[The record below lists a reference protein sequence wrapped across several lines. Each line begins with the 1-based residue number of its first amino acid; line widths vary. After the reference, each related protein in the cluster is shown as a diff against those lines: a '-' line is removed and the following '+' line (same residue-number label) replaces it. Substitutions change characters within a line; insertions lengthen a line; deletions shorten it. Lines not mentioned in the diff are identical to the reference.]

1 MTVFILSYVHFKCKT
16 KSNIPTLEIMVSR
29 IMKYRRNSVAWCLS
43 QLMFGTKVV
52 VVVGVVGVGG
62 WLVLCNPTS
71 GSQNVVFLCS

>member
-1 MTVFILSYVHFKCKT
+1 MTVVILSYVHFKCKT
-16 KSNIPTLEIMVSR
+16 KSNIPLEIMVSR

-52 VVVGVVGVGG
+52 VVVVVGVGG